1 MKELCALT
9 ILLDL
14 TIPVLDNNFIAFQ
27 EQATTIDRQL
37 QNKLYCDR
45 MGINHTVKPVMED
58 RD

>member
-1 MKELCALT
+1 VT

-14 TIPVLDNNFIAFQ
+14 TIPVLDNNFNAFR

-45 MGINHTVKPVMED
+45 MGIYHTAKPVMED